1 MLTYLS
7 TNNEKMF
14 IRKQLKRLNIVQ
26 LMLNSESTDLYVVYH
41 FKLFDSKIHRY
52 VIQYTRQTNQL

>member
-14 IRKQLKRLNIVQ
+14 LRKQLKRLIIVQ
-26 LMLNSESTDLYVVYH
+26 LMLNSESTNLYVVYH
-41 FKLFDSKIHRY
+41 YKLFDSQIPRY
-52 VIQYTRQTNQL
+52 VILYTRQTNQL